1 MQDKQEFE
9 AKAGLD
15 EFDSDLEASLR
26 NCQLLVA
33 EYRAML
39 IAAYRADPLT
49 DGERDS
55 V

>member
-9 AKAGLD
+9 VKAGID
-15 EFDSDLEASLR
+15 ELDSDLEASLR
-26 NCQLLVA
+26 NCQHMVA

-49 DGERDS
+49 DGKEES
-55 V
+55 A